1 MNERYTNRWTVG
13 DWTFYQI
20 EDHGF
25 SNHDGPMFAYGVSE
39 REATRQAGKPITG
52 EWYPNLEHAM
62 AAAIA
67 EKFTGK
73 RGAGGTGVGTAAD
86 WFMRMI
92 GAYEV
97 TPVERPDHVLT
108 GALSHTDSYRGPLF
122 GRSHRMADWLAAR
135 GLTIARVRNGG

>member
-1 MNERYTNRWTVG
+1 MTERYTNRWPIG

-25 SNHDGPMFAYGVSE
+25 TNHDGPMFAYGSGQQ
-39 REATRQAGKPITG
+39 TGKPETG

-86 WFMRMI
+86 WFMKAL
-92 GAYEV
+92 GAYETV
-97 TPVERPDHVLT
+97 PIDRPDQELT
-108 GALSHTDSYRGPLF
+108 QALAATDSYRGPLF